1 MIKQSRTNNKTMAY
15 NKNTKNTTGNNKTQH
30 HPIHDCKVCVDA
42 GKSPEECA
50 SHYVRDRAGNVT
62 CPTLLNQKCLLCGV
76 CGHTA
81 SYCKTSTKTTT
92 TTKEPT
98 KETKAPARIQPKPQP
113 AKERPQCS
121 NKYAILGL
129 LEAEAERVKEQL
141 VVAFP
146 PLDPKP
152 EHSRPST
159 ATTATKSSAI
169 STWASRLKSPPSPF
183 SQHSEQ
189 DEKQQQQQQ
198 QRRKPTKPVAIAV
211 SWADY

>member
-1 MIKQSRTNNKTMAY
+1 MAY
-15 NKNTKNTTGNNKTQH
+15 NNNNTTGNKKTHRQ
-30 HPIHDCKVCVDA
+30 PIHDCKVCVDA

-81 SYCKTSTKTTT
+81 SYCKISTKTTT

-129 LEAEAERVKEQL
+129 LEAEAERANEQL
-141 VVAFP
+141 IAAFP

-159 ATTATKSSAI
+159 ATKSSAI
-169 STWASRLKSPPSPF
+169 STWASRIKSPPSPF

-189 DEKQQQQQQ
+189 DEKQQ
-198 QRRKPTKPVAIAV
+198 RRKPTKPVAVAV

>member
-1 MIKQSRTNNKTMAY
+1 MAY
-15 NKNTKNTTGNNKTQH
+15 NKSTTTTTTKSNSNYAKRLRE
-30 HPIHDCKVCVDA
+30 CRVCIDA
-42 GKSPEECA
+42 GKSPEECT
-50 SHYVRDRAGNVT
+50 SHYVKDLSGNVT

-81 SYCKTSTKTTT
+81 SYCKTNTSTAAT
-92 TTKEPT
+92 TTKPT
-98 KETKAPARIQPKPQP
+98 PYQPKLRVQSVQP
-113 AKERPQCS
+113 VKKRPQSS

-129 LEAEAERVKEQL
+129 LEAEAERVKEQF

-159 ATTATKSSAI
+159 ATKTSAI

-183 SQHSEQ
+183 SQ
-189 DEKQQQQQQ
+189 

>member
-1 MIKQSRTNNKTMAY
+1 MAY
-15 NKNTKNTTGNNKTQH
+15 NKNNTAGMGNKKTQRQ
-30 HPIHDCKVCVDA
+30 PIHDCKVCVDA

-81 SYCKTSTKTTT
+81 SYCKTSTKTT
-92 TTKEPT
+92 T

-189 DEKQQQQQQ
+189 DEKQQQQQ
-198 QRRKPTKPVAIAV
+198 RRKPTKPVAIAV

>member
-1 MIKQSRTNNKTMAY
+1 MAY
-15 NKNTKNTTGNNKTQH
+15 NKNNTTGNKKTQYQ
-30 HPIHDCKVCVDA
+30 PIHDCKVCVDA

-92 TTKEPT
+92 KEPT
-98 KETKAPARIQPKPQP
+98 KETKVPARIQPKPQP
-113 AKERPQCS
+113 AKERPPCS
-121 NKYAILGL
+121 NKYAILGMI
-129 LEAEAERVKEQL
+129 EAETERVKEQF

-146 PLDPKP
+146 PFDPKP
-152 EHSRPST
+152 EHLRPS
-159 ATTATKSSAI
+159 TATKSSAI
-169 STWASRLKSPPSPF
+169 STWASRLKSPPSSV

-189 DEKQQQQQQ
+189 EEQQQQQQQ

>member
-1 MIKQSRTNNKTMAY
+1 MAY
-15 NKNTKNTTGNNKTQH
+15 NNYNNYTKNNTTSTGNKKTQH
-30 HPIHDCKVCVDA
+30 QPIHDCKVCVDA

-81 SYCKTSTKTTT
+81 SYCKTSKEP
-92 TTKEPT
+92 TKEPT
-98 KETKAPARIQPKPQP
+98 KETTKETNFPARIQPV
-113 AKERPQCS
+113 KERPPCS
-121 NKYAILGL
+121 NKYAILGMI
-129 LEAEAERVKEQL
+129 EADEEHVKEQF

-159 ATTATKSSAI
+159 ATKTSAI
-169 STWASRLKSPPSPF
+169 STWASRLKSHSLPV
-183 SQHSEQ
+183 SQHFEQ
-189 DEKQQQQQQ
+189 EERQQQQQQ
-198 QRRKPTKPVAIAV
+198 QQQQQLRKSTKPIAIAV
-211 SWADY
+211 SWADWAD

>member
-1 MIKQSRTNNKTMAY
+1 MAY
-15 NKNTKNTTGNNKTQH
+15 NKNNTTGNKKTQH
-30 HPIHDCKVCVDA
+30 QPIHHDCKVCVDA

-81 SYCKTSTKTTT
+81 SYCKTSKET
-92 TTKEPT
+92 TTKEM
-98 KETKAPARIQPKPQP
+98 KAPARIQLQP

-129 LEAEAERVKEQL
+129 LEAEAERANEQL
-141 VVAFP
+141 IAAFP

-152 EHSRPST
+152 DHSRPS
-159 ATTATKSSAI
+159 TATKSSAI
-169 STWASRLKSPPSPF
+169 STWASRIKSPPSPF

-189 DEKQQQQQQ
+189 DEKQQ
-198 QRRKPTKPVAIAV
+198 RRKPTKPVAVAV

>member
-1 MIKQSRTNNKTMAY
+1 MAY
-15 NKNTKNTTGNNKTQH
+15 NKNNTTGNKKTQRQ
-30 HPIHDCKVCVDA
+30 PIHDCKVCVDA

-81 SYCKTSTKTTT
+81 SYCKTSTNATA
-92 TTKEPT
+92 KEPT
-98 KETKAPARIQPKPQP
+98 KEPKAPARIQPQP
-113 AKERPQCS
+113 AKERPRCS

-141 VVAFP
+141 VIAFP

-159 ATTATKSSAI
+159 ATKTSAI
-169 STWASRLKSPPSPF
+169 STWASRVKSPPSPF

-189 DEKQQQQQQ
+189 EQEQQQQ